1 MKNNHKLKPISALN
15 LQGFLCVLAGALRP
29 SYTRFDV
36 FCIFQKSFV
45 QEKILHFKISIF
57 QSKIFILRARQATY
71 NQLTTKEGETM
82 NLIQSIM
89 KLFGRRET
97 KRQGKTDYKSIRLN
111 YNAEQAR
118 ILNEINKQ
126 TGKTDFRAYRNRM
139 TWIGNKEGKL

>member
-1 MKNNHKLKPISALN
+1 MKNNHKLKPISALKI
-15 LQGFLCVLAGALRP
+15 QGFLCVLAGVLRP

-57 QSKIFILRARQATY
+57 QSKIFILRAKQATY
-71 NQLTTKEGETM
+71 NQLPLEELKTM

-97 KRQGKTDYKSIRLN
+97 KRQGKYSYESRKELK
-111 YNAEQAR
+111 AEQERLLR
-118 ILNEINKQ
+118 IINKENPRA
-126 TGKTDFRAYRNRM
+126 DFRAYKNQM
-139 TWIGNKEGKL
+139 TWIEYKEGIK

>member
-1 MKNNHKLKPISALN
+1 MKNNLKLKPFSALN

-57 QSKIFILRARQATY
+57 QSKIFILRARQAAY
-71 NQLTTKEGETM
+71 NQLSTKEGETM
-82 NLIQSIM
+82 NFIQSIM

-97 KRQGKTDYKSIRLN
+97 KRQGKYSYESRKEFK
-111 YNAEQAR
+111 AEQERLLR
-118 ILNEINKQ
+118 IINKENPRA
-126 TGKTDFRAYRNRM
+126 DFRAYKNQM
-139 TWIGNKEGKL
+139 TWIEYKEGKL